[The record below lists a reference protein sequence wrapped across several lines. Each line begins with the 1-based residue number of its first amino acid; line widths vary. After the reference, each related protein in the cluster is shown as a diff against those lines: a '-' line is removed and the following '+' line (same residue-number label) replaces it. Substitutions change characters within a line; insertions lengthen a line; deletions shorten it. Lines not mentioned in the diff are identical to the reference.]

1 MCCCVAAD
9 SRRQRS
15 IPRIFFFIPH
25 YLANH
30 SSAFICAS
38 HFTYQ
43 WTGQGDNVEVR
54 IFRLMDW
61 CCDCAFHSSTREN
74 FVDGREK
81 VCAPVGISTLVL
93 VGICVCW
100 REKSS
105 RRILVV
111 HVVIMLLLRGA
122 GDVSQCLA
130 SFILFPR
137 RVDEQTRKKGKGPL
151 FFQLAMQK
159 LMMIN
164 KRPCHTCMLQCV
176 RYRHM

>member
-1 MCCCVAAD
+1 MLNRFFAIDSLVRLCYRALIDIGTRCSYLFSVSCHLIHECAVAL
-9 SRRQRS
+9 
-15 IPRIFFFIPH
+15 PRIAGGNDPSPAFFFFIPH

-105 RRILVV
+105 RRIL
-111 HVVIMLLLRGA
+111 HVASTCSHHAFITWRG
-122 GDVSQCLA
+122 
-130 SFILFPR
+130 
-137 RVDEQTRKKGKGPL
+137 
-151 FFQLAMQK
+151 
-159 LMMIN
+159 
-164 KRPCHTCMLQCV
+164 
-176 RYRHM
+176 